1 MASLGEL
8 ERAVMDLLW
17 AGQEAATAN
26 TLRDLLAQSTRRPGR
41 HRRPRRQGPGR
52 HDGADRALPAR
63 AEGPRG
69 ARTRHPPAPLPGR
82 LQPRRPHRGTDARG
96 PRLRPR
102 PRGRAGPL
110 HWIRLRDVRRI
121 PCANCWATANDRMF
135 WTSYFLAVLA
145 IVLAWP
151 VPILLSRAQWPAR
164 SPFHGHAALAGHRPC
179 RWPVHDRRHAGL
191 RPGTGRGQPAWPAS
205 GPWPAW
211 CSGTNPPR
219 RWDSGTSSRSSA
231 AALLTA
237 HLVFTLLLTY
247 YKIQR
252 QRRRHRELLA
262 LLASPSGRRPRTM
275 VISHDSPVAYCL
287 PGGAR
292 SVTVLSDGLMAAL
305 EPAELRAVLI
315 HENAHLS
322 QRHHLLLWAFAA
334 WRQALPWL
342 PTTRLAQE
350 AGQLAD
356 RDAGRRRRPQDR
368 KQGHPDQ
375 GDRHRGQRLSRQS
388 RRRVTRRHSAS
399 LASSGLDAAQPAP
412 PAAPVRRR

>member
-1 MASLGEL
+1 
-8 ERAVMDLLW
+8 
-17 AGQEAATAN
+17 
-26 TLRDLLAQSTRRPGR
+26 
-41 HRRPRRQGPGR
+41 
-52 HDGADRALPAR
+52 
-63 AEGPRG
+63 
-69 ARTRHPPAPLPGR
+69 
-82 LQPRRPHRGTDARG
+82 
-96 PRLRPR
+96 
-102 PRGRAGPL
+102 
-110 HWIRLRDVRRI
+110 
-121 PCANCWATANDRMF
+121 MF

-164 SPFHGHAALAGHRPC
+164 SPSTAMLLWQAIALAGGLSMIGAMLVYGLEPAGATLL
-179 RWPVHDRRHAGL
+179 AGL
-191 RPGTGRGQPAWPAS
+191 RSLAGMVFRNEPTTVLGFWHIFAL
-205 GPWPAW
+205 
-211 CSGTNPPR
+211 
-219 RWDSGTSSRSSA
+219 SA

-262 LLASPSGRRPRTM
+262 LLAFPSADGPRTM

-305 EPAELRAVLI
+305 QPAELRAVII

-350 AGQLAD
+350 AVSSLIEMLAD
-356 RDAGRRRRPQDR
+356 DVAL
-368 KQGHPDQ
+368 KTE
-375 GDRHRGQRLSRQS
+375 SK
-388 RRRVTRRHSAS
+388 AS
-399 LASSGLDAAQPAP
+399 LIKAIAIVASGAAGSPVGPEARMAFGDGSSAIDAAQPGATGGAGSTAITASRVSRLLTPRP
-412 PAAPVRRR
+412 PLPEPLRYAVLGACLLLLALPTALLIVPGLLG